1 MKRELRPQLAGL
13 ALIALLGACDGPH
26 EQAGENADAAAG
38 IKDGPLS
45 KGPNERLGEIRDRTE
60 RDQKRAIEAQADAA
74 EDRADEV
81 RRTADQRADAL
92 EHQAAEIRES
102 AKQTGKA
109 LDRQADAIR
118 GR

>member
-1 MKRELRPQLAGL
+1 MRRGLPLQLAGL
-13 ALIALLGACDGPH
+13 ALIALVAGCDGPH

-45 KGPNERLGEIRDRTE
+45 EGPNERLGEIQDRTE
-60 RDQKRAIEAQADAA
+60 RDQKRAVEAQADAA

-81 RRTADQRADAL
+81 RRTADTRADAL
-92 EHQAAEIRES
+92 EREAAEIRNS

-118 GR
+118 SK